1 MADVTIKYNENII
14 AEMDSSGNKVLKTG
28 GKYVANNIFVEYQ
41 KSTTTETNSFTT
53 SVTFDTRLRNGVV
66 MTLPENVLA
75 HKDDANFVMMYQ
87 YQGDTLVNYRSYA
100 GMVGNRKVIYNQDIY
115 GTYIYSNQRGEILYP
130 INSTDSNFTIESA
143 YKIKFYITDGKL
155 YIAEDIGA
163 GLDVGTYQ
171 FTFSW

>member
-28 GKYVANNIFVEYQ
+28 GKYVANNIFVEYK
-41 KSTTTETNSFTT
+41 KSTTIETNSYTT
-53 SVTFDTRLRNGVV
+53 SVTFDARLKNGVV

-75 HKDDANFVMMYQ
+75 HKDDANFVMIYQ
-87 YQGDTLVNYRSYA
+87 YQGDTLVNYRSYG
-100 GMVGNRKVIYNQDIY
+100 GMVGNRKIRYDQDVYGMYIYNNIQGIV
-115 GTYIYSNQRGEILYP
+115 LYP
-130 INSTDSNFTIESA
+130 INSTDGNFTVESV

-155 YIAEDIGA
+155 YIAEAIGA
-163 GLDVGTYQ
+163 GFDVGTYQ

>member
-1 MADVTIKYNENII
+1 MADVTIKYNGNTI
-14 AEMDSSGNKVLKTG
+14 ASMDSSGNKVLKTG

-41 KSTTTETNSFTT
+41 KSTTIETNSYTT
-53 SVTFDTRLRNGVV
+53 SVTFDARLKNGVV

-87 YQGDTLVNYRSYA
+87 YQGNTLVIYRSYG
-100 GMVGNRKVIYNQDIY
+100 GMVGNRKIRYDQDIY
-115 GTYIYSNQRGEILYP
+115 GAYIYNTQQGAILYP
-130 INSTDSNFTIESA
+130 INSTDGNFTVESA

-155 YIAEDIGA
+155 YIAEEIGA
-163 GLDVGTYQ
+163 GFDVGTYQ

>member
-1 MADVTIKYNENII
+1 MADVTIKYNGNTIVS
-14 AEMDSSGNKVLKTG
+14 MDSSGNKVLKTG

-41 KSTTTETNSFTT
+41 KSTTIETNSYTT
-53 SVTFDTRLRNGVV
+53 SVTFDARLRNGVV

-75 HKDDANFVMMYQ
+75 HKNDANFVMMYQ

-100 GMVGNRKVIYNQDIY
+100 GMVGNRKIRYDKNVYGVYIYNN
-115 GTYIYSNQRGEILYP
+115 SHGEILYP
-130 INSTDSNFTIESA
+130 INSTNGNFTVESA
-143 YKIKFYITDGKL
+143 FKIKFYITDGKL

-163 GLDVGTYQ
+163 GLDVGTYR

>member
-1 MADVTIKYNENII
+1 MADVTIKYNGNTI
-14 AEMDSSGNKVLKTG
+14 ASMDSSGNKVLKTG

-41 KSTTTETNSFTT
+41 KSTTIETNSYTT
-53 SVTFDTRLRNGVV
+53 SVTFDARLKNGVV
-66 MTLPENVLA
+66 MALPENVLA

-87 YQGDTLVNYRSYA
+87 YQGDTLVNYRSYG
-100 GMVGNRKVIYNQDIY
+100 GMAGNRKICYDQDIY
-115 GTYIYSNQRGEILYP
+115 GVYIYNNQQGSILYP
-130 INSTDSNFTIESA
+130 INSTDGNFTVESV

>member
-1 MADVTIKYNENII
+1 MADVTIKYNGNTIVS
-14 AEMDSSGNKVLKTG
+14 MDSSGNKVLKTG

-41 KSTTTETNSFTT
+41 KSTTSETNSYTT
-53 SVTFDTRLRNGVV
+53 SVTFDARLRNGVV

-75 HKDDANFVMMYQ
+75 HKNDANFVMLYQ
-87 YQGDTLVNYRSYA
+87 YQGDTLVNYRSYG
-100 GMVGNRKVIYNQDIY
+100 GMVGNRKVTYNQYIYGVYIYNTQI
-115 GTYIYSNQRGEILYP
+115 GAIQYP
-130 INSTDSNFTIESA
+130 INSTDGNFTVESA

-155 YIAEDIGA
+155 YIAEDMGA